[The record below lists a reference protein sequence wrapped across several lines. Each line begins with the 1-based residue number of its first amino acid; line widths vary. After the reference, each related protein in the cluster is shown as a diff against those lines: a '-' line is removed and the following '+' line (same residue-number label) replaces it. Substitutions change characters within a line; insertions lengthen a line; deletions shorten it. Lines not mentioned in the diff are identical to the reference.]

1 MKSGKEEGEKER
13 KKFIREK
20 EENTGRGRKK
30 NEENR
35 AGSKKSGKCITEH
48 HACKLARIRYK
59 KKKKKK
65 VNLSDM
71 YF

>member
-30 NEENR
+30 N
-35 AGSKKSGKCITEH
+35 
-48 HACKLARIRYK
+48 
-59 KKKKKK
+59 
-65 VNLSDM
+65 
-71 YF
+71 